1 MKTDF
6 HVRKERSMYFSGHA
20 YIVKNMGC
28 QETVMYQIYGMDS
41 RHIRWLYFFLGGFLA
56 GILILNIWR
65 DSVVQDMEF
74 LSAASLSR
82 LKFLEVDGKAFFRYV
97 LQERLGTAALLCLLA
112 TTYIGAVSVSA
123 YALWMGTMAG
133 IFLSVAS
140 IRYGIRG
147 IALALVSMMPHYLL
161 LVPVCI
167 MLMDWCYHLNMA
179 LYHSERLAESGYG
192 RGKQY
197 LIKEI
202 PRLLVIAG
210 VLIGESVVESYV
222 NPVLLSGFLKIF

>member
-1 MKTDF
+1 MCGT
-6 HVRKERSMYFSGHA
+6 HKERSMYFSGHA

-28 QETVMYQIYGMDS
+28 QEAVMYRIYGMDS

-56 GILILNIWR
+56 GILLLNIWR
-65 DSVVQDMEF
+65 DSFLQDMEF
-74 LSAASLSR
+74 LSVASLSR
-82 LKFLEVDGKAFFRYV
+82 LKYLEVDGKAFFRYV
-97 LQERLGTAALLCLLA
+97 LRERLGTAVLLCLLA
-112 TTYIGAVSVSA
+112 TTYIGAVSVSV

-133 IFLSVAS
+133 VFLSVAS

-161 LVPVCI
+161 LVPVSI

-179 LYHSERLAESGYG
+179 LYHPERLAEAGYG

-202 PRLLVIAG
+202 PRLLVIVG
-210 VLIGESVVESYV
+210 ILIVESVAESYV
-222 NPVLLSGFLKIF
+222 NPVLLTGFLKIF